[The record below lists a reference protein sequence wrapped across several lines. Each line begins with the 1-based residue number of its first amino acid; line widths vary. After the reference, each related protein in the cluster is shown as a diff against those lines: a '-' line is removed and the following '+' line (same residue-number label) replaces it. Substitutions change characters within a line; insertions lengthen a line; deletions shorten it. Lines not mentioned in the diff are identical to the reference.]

1 MKRRLL
7 GAVMIVGV
15 AVASGL
21 FLASAPR
28 HIDSA
33 SLPPHVGDVANGEV
47 LYHIGGCI
55 ACHHPAK
62 ESGADMALP
71 SGGAAFVTP
80 IGTLYPPNLTPDTET
95 GLGGWSDAA
104 FIDAVR
110 HGVSPRGDHYI
121 PAFPYVS
128 YGRMKVEDILD
139 IRAYLKTLPAI
150 SSVAKP
156 AEIPFPWLVRRG
168 LGLWKR
174 LAVLPPLTDDP
185 GQSASWNRGAYLVNG
200 PGHCAECH
208 TPRNLAMVMDV
219 DQALAGGPHPEGRGK
234 VPSLRDLIGR
244 QKYKDVDELA
254 TALKEGEEGYFE
266 DLASG
271 GMAEVQQN
279 IARLPDTDVHA
290 IAEYLGSLK

>member
-1 MKRRLL
+1 MKKRVLGVVVIV
-7 GAVMIVGV
+7 GAVV
-15 AVASGL
+15 AVGL

-33 SLPPHVGDVANGEV
+33 SLPSHVASATNGE
-47 LYHIGGCI
+47 LIYHIGGCI
-55 ACHHPAK
+55 SCHHPAK
-62 ESGADMALP
+62 ESGADMSLP

-80 IGTLYPPNLTPDTET
+80 IGTLYPPNLTPDMET
-95 GLGGWSDAA
+95 GIGAWSDAA
-104 FIDAVR
+104 FVDAVQ
-110 HGVSPRGDHYI
+110 HGVSPDGDHFI
-121 PAFPYVS
+121 PAFPYIS
-128 YGRMKVEDILD
+128 YGRMKIEDVLD
-139 IRAYLKTLPAI
+139 LRAYLNKLPAV
-150 SSVAKP
+150 SSMAKP

-174 LAVLPPLTDDP
+174 IAVLPPIGDDP
-185 GQSASWNRGAYLVNG
+185 DQSASWNRGAYLVNG

-208 TPRNLAMVMDV
+208 TPRNAAMMMD
-219 DQALAGGPHPEGRGK
+219 QGQRFAGGPHPEGRGK

-279 IARLPDTDVHA
+279 IARLPDADIHA